1 MIRRIHWFILS
12 ICCASAL
19 LLAGCGFHLRR
30 SAALPAAMQARVAL
44 QVNGGGD
51 FQRTLASALRANGV
65 EVLDGSAPDAATLA
79 VPVATFSRRLLT
91 SGGVERVGEYVVT
104 FHVEFRVVAADGKVI
119 VPPQTLELS
128 HEFAM
133 DQTQFSSVASE
144 SGAIERSL
152 VREMSDAVLRRLQA
166 RAKLPPPA
174 ASSADAD

>member
-1 MIRRIHWFILS
+1 MTCRTPWLTILA
-12 ICCASAL
+12 CCAGAL

-30 SAALPAAMQARVAL
+30 SAALPVAMQSRVVL

-51 FQRTLASALRANGV
+51 FQRTLAAALRANGV
-65 EVLDGSAPDAATLA
+65 IVLDEAAADAATLS

-91 SGGVERVGEYVVT
+91 SGGVERVGEYAVT
-104 FHVEFRVVAADGKVI
+104 FHVEFRVVDAGGKVI

-144 SGAIERSL
+144 TGAIERSL

-166 RAKLPPPA
+166 RAKSPSAKPA
-174 ASSADAD
+174 VGSD